1 MINKRILDGV
11 WAVLLATVLSI
22 GGVGCVTTAFLFPD
36 VNLGIL
42 MVVGLIASVAWAIA
56 SRYRFGI
63 PAAAAVGLV
72 WLVWTWQGMQDSWEA
87 LLYRISNFLY
97 RGYKWPILEW
107 NAEVPIGSAEAA
119 LGMVACLVS
128 LTVVWTLMRR
138 KSATLAAIAAFLP
151 FAVCLILT
159 DTVPES
165 VYLMLILFGLAL
177 LALTNPIRLMNV
189 RQANRAAAILLIPVM
204 LATMLLFQIAPRTG
218 YMPNQSPLDQLVL
231 WLQDI
236 PLWQKLTGVD
246 SWAVGD
252 SGASEISLD
261 ALGSKSSSNRT
272 AFYVTSTK
280 SGYLYLRG
288 RGYDTYDGRNWTASE
303 YSSGSDEGWASTV
316 LNNHKVT
323 VRTPYAQ
330 KFYYF
335 PGDVG
340 PRGEI
345 PKAFD
350 NGMLPNP
357 EEETTYNI
365 FWGTPTGGAA
375 ISNEVRRQCLQL
387 PEETA
392 AWAREVVKKLE
403 LGDLLSSSLHRPSR
417 ANQIAN
423 LVRESAEYSLTPE
436 RMPDAA
442 EDFAEW
448 FYEEA
453 EEGYC
458 VHFATTATVLL
469 RAAGIPA
476 RYVTGYALDVN
487 AGKEMEVRQNRA
499 HAWVEYFVEGTGWTI
514 LDPTPG
520 YNDPLETQPITQPT
534 DTTEPTEVTA
544 PTETTTPTE
553 ATQDT
558 TEATNPSVLQTDV
571 PIDQTPG
578 AQGSS
583 ELAKTVTVI
592 LLWVL
597 GCCALIWG
605 QYRLR
610 IFIRQW
616 YIRRGSTNQQ
626 ALARWKSVRIRSHLL
641 RQRPTKRLYK
651 LAEKAK
657 YSQHTIAAEEL
668 QEFDSHLAE
677 LSEILWGK
685 PWLVRWLLR
694 LLFAIE

>member
-63 PAAAAVGLV
+63 LSVATLGLV
-72 WLVWTWQGMQDSWEA
+72 WLVWTWQGMWDSWEV
-87 LLYRISNFLY
+87 LIYRISNFLY

-107 NAEVPIGSAEAA
+107 NAEVPAGSAEAA
-119 LGMVACLVS
+119 LGMVACIVALA
-128 LTVVWTLMRR
+128 VVWTLMRR

-159 DTVPES
+159 DTVPDS

-218 YMPNQSPLDQLVL
+218 HRPNQSPLDQLVI

-261 ALGSKSSSNRT
+261 ALGSKSNSNRT

-350 NGMLPNP
+350 NGMLPNL

-365 FWGTPTGGAA
+365 FWGTPAGGAS
-375 ISNEVRRQCLQL
+375 ITPYVRQQCLQL
-387 PEETA
+387 PEEAA
-392 AWAREVVKKLE
+392 AWAREVLKE
-403 LGDLLSSSLHRPSR
+403 LAFSDMYSSVLWPSR

-436 RMPDAA
+436 RMPDSAD
-442 EDFAEW
+442 DFAEW
-448 FYEEA
+448 FFTEA
-453 EEGYC
+453 DEGYC

-487 AGKEMEVRQNRA
+487 AGKEMDVRQSRA
-499 HAWVEYFVEGTGWTI
+499 HAWVEYYVDDVGWTV

-520 YNDPLETQPITQPT
+520 YNDTPETQPTTRPT
-534 DTTEPTEVTA
+534 EITTEPTETTA
-544 PTETTTPTE
+544 PTETIAPTE

-558 TEATNPSVLQTDV
+558 TEAINPSVSQTDTSA
-571 PIDQTPG
+571 DQTHPSQVG
-578 AQGSS
+578 SDLAQTIT
-583 ELAKTVTVI
+583 AV
-592 LLWVL
+592 LLWTM

-657 YSQHTIAAEEL
+657 YSQHTITAEEL
-668 QEFDSHLAE
+668 QEFDSYMAE
-677 LSEILWGK
+677 LSEILRGK

-694 LLFAIE
+694 LVFAIE